1 MPELTTSVRQG
12 SSRAPDAGDKQRNTN
27 LQKQV
32 LERLRRDKL
41 VYALIIFHNSLFY
54 KQRQGRIRHRSDD
67 RLHTFGNNFTS
78 KNKTPWTV
86 SAASRWTARQLAA
99 FLSTYRSRCL
109 GRCPY
114 NLSLDLSFG
123 RRDETSP
130 LRSAPRG
137 SLICRWLLLATRSW
151 RRRGSAS
158 RRVGPTNR
166 RPPDAANQG
175 REGCSFVNWD

>member
-1 MPELTTSVRQG
+1 MLSSTNLDLFFLFFSHTINTNPHTTDPTLQ
-12 SSRAPDAGDKQRNTN
+12 PDDAGTHNICQARLKQGNTN
-27 LQKQV
+27 LLKQV

-86 SAASRWTARQLAA
+86 SAASRWTARQFAA
-99 FLSTYRSRCL
+99 FLSTYRSRCP

-130 LRSAPRG
+130 IRSAPRG
-137 SLICRWLLLATRSW
+137 SLICR
-151 RRRGSAS
+151 
-158 RRVGPTNR
+158 
-166 RPPDAANQG
+166 
-175 REGCSFVNWD
+175 